1 MSLYSHTITIFN
13 YDYEEEK
20 YYATLINKVEC
31 QYYFGISRLP
41 EYNASTDRCLCI
53 IKYDI
58 IDNIKTTDSKKFLV
72 KDEWINEA
80 DKDEYFTIQTD
91 KDFFALGDYSSVDI
105 DNYEEFKN
113 DHTHRSFLINEY
125 RDFESVLSH
134 WEIYGG

>member
-20 YYATLINKVEC
+20 FLPTLIHNVEC
-31 QYYFGISRLP
+31 QYYFGINRLP
-41 EYNASTDRCLCI
+41 EYNISTDRCLCI

-58 IDNIKTTDSKKFLV
+58 INNIKTTDNNKFLV
-72 KDEWINEA
+72 KDEWINEVN
-80 DKDEYFTIQTD
+80 KTEYFTIQTD
-91 KDFFALGDYSSVDI
+91 KDFFALGDYSNLEI

-113 DHTHRSFLINEY
+113 VHTHKAFLINEY
-125 RDFESVLSH
+125 RDFESILSH